1 MKFDNRIKEADQLR
15 QEIGCKR
22 PLSKQALKQLKE
34 YYRIGLTYAS
44 NALEGN
50 SLTESETKVVLEDG
64 ITIGGK
70 SLRDH
75 FEALGHSEAFDLL
88 YKLATN
94 KREITERHIL
104 ELHKLFYYRIDPK
117 QAGRY
122 RKVGVIVTGST
133 LSFPRPGELKQAMA
147 DFSVQIPTRRAERH
161 PIEFTAWLHISLV
174 SIHPFID
181 GNGRT
186 ARLLMNLALLQAG
199 YPITIIP
206 PVVRSDYIEALKA
219 SNSGDHQPFINLLS
233 SMVWES
239 QRDYLRL
246 LKTLG
251 EE

>member
-1 MKFDNRIKEADQLR
+1 MKFDNRIKETDQLR
-15 QEIGCKR
+15 QEIGGKR

-88 YKLATN
+88 YKLAA
-94 KREITERHIL
+94 RQEITERHIL

-117 QAGRY
+117 QAGRC

-133 LSFPRPGELKQAMA
+133 LSFPRPAELKQAMA
-147 DFSVQIPTRRAERH
+147 DFSAQIPKQRAAKH
-161 PIEFTAWLHISLV
+161 PIEFAAWLHIGLV

-181 GNGRT
+181 GNGRI

-199 YPITIIP
+199 YPIAIIP
-206 PVVRSDYIEALKA
+206 PVVRPDYIEALKI
-219 SNSGDHQPFINLLS
+219 SNSGDDQPFIRLLS
-233 SMVWES
+233 NMVWES

-246 LKTLG
+246 LRTLS